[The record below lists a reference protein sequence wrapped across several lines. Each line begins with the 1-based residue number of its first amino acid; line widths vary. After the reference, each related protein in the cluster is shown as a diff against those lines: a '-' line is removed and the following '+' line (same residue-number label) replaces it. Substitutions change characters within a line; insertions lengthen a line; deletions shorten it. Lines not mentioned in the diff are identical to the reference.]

1 MNKNTK
7 IAITIIVAAAALAA
21 AALAGAVRYLWSIR
35 QTKEMDREISK
46 NVRREFRNAPL
57 DEAAAWLEKL
67 YTEKFFTVRFGKAF
81 PYITMN
87 KEPKVKYDFI
97 GLLAEEAF
105 IRLAGDVK
113 SPKADTDRRLKALI
127 DFSAKMIDGGKLSKP
142 AAYAL
147 RERRL
152 DGFFLA
158 NDYDGAI
165 AMLEKGLDGR
175 TPEWCKS
182 TAAKLRAHK
191 AMEAGEKKQ
200 AIKHLLVFID
210 YMLSDAMK
218 DFEDS
223 DPANGVVYS
232 REWVAAKNYMR
243 CATLSG
249 EAGDAKAKKEF
260 IEKAKP
266 LYKTAVEK
274 AQSDDTSI
282 KELTKEMKSYGL

>member
-7 IAITIIVAAAALAA
+7 IAITIIVAA

-57 DEAAAWLEKL
+57 DEAAARLEKL

-127 DFSAKMIDGGKLSKP
+127 DFSAKMIDGKRAYEYAREGEQVEMRKALINIFEIEILEFSMPLLRIRVRCSKGTYIRSLAIEIGEALESGAHLS
-142 AAYAL
+142 AL
-147 RERRL
+147 R
-152 DGFFLA
+152 
-158 NDYDGAI
+158 
-165 AMLEKGLDGR
+165 R
-175 TPEWCKS
+175 T
-182 TAAKLRAHK
+182 R
-191 AMEAGEKKQ
+191 
-200 AIKHLLVFID
+200 
-210 YMLSDAMK
+210 
-218 DFEDS
+218 
-223 DPANGVVYS
+223 
-232 REWVAAKNYMR
+232 
-243 CATLSG
+243 SG
-249 EAGDAKAKKEF
+249 EYLVEDAWALED
-260 IEKAKP
+260 IVGAMTRPAE
-266 LYKTAVEK
+266 
-274 AQSDDTSI
+274 
-282 KELTKEMKSYGL
+282 